1 MVWWEDEGGEGT
13 REAGGRKKKQLQT
26 LLGGPCEGDSPNAI

>member
-1 MVWWEDEGGEGT
+1 MVWWEDEEGGEGT
-13 REAGGRKKKQLQT
+13 REGRKKKKLQT